1 MNYLTRLVLAARE
14 VAGANAVGGAVGAAG
29 VVGANWAIFAAAIA
43 SGLIIIGASLG
54 VSVIG
59 GKAVES
65 IARQPEA
72 GGRIF
77 MTTIIAAALIEGV
90 TFFALLIC
98 FLVVYWLR

>member
-1 MNYLTRLVLAARE
+1 MVSMMSSVLAMSGPSSVSWAIFGAVLAAG
-14 VAGANAVGGAVGAAG
+14 VIIVGASIG
-29 VVGANWAIFAAAIA
+29 VAI
-43 SGLIIIGASLG
+43 
-54 VSVIG
+54 IG

-77 MTTIIAAALIEGV
+77 MSMIIAAALIEGV

-98 FLVVYWLR
+98 FLAVFWLH

>member
-1 MNYLTRLVLAARE
+1 MNPMICSVLAA
-14 VAGANAVGGAVGAAG
+14 ASGTGMSLALFG
-29 VVGANWAIFAAAIA
+29 VAIA
-43 SGLIIIGASLG
+43 AGLIIIGAALG
-54 VSVIG
+54 IGLIG

-77 MTTIIAAALIEGV
+77 MTTIIAAALVEGV

-98 FLVVYWLR
+98 FLAVFWLH

>member
-1 MNYLTRLVLAARE
+1 MISVMSSVLAMNDPSSVSWAIFGATIA
-14 VAGANAVGGAVGAAG
+14 AGVIIVGAAIG
-29 VVGANWAIFAAAIA
+29 VAI
-43 SGLIIIGASLG
+43 
-54 VSVIG
+54 IG

-77 MTTIIAAALIEGV
+77 MSMIIAAALIEGV

-98 FLVVYWLR
+98 FLAVFWLH